1 MKINKKI
8 VTIGIIIACLLVY
21 FFVPSVN
28 QGINRAIRVLTTEG
42 IDGIAAYIRSFGVYA
57 VIVSF
62 LLMVLQSIISPIPA
76 FFITLANS
84 AIFGWVNGAILS
96 WSSAMAGA
104 ALCFFI
110 SRILGRDV
118 AEKFTGKGMLETVDK
133 FFENYGKYAI
143 LIARLLPFMSFD
155 LVSYAAGLT
164 GMSFLAFFVATG
176 IGQFPATIVYSY
188 VGGTL
193 TGGAQKLMMGLLILF
208 ALSIAIFV
216 GKKVYNDRRDK
227 KANQMD

>member
-8 VTIGIIIACLLVY
+8 ITIGIIIACLLVY

-84 AIFGWVNGAILS
+84 AIS
-96 WSSAMAGA
+96 
-104 ALCFFI
+104 
-110 SRILGRDV
+110 
-118 AEKFTGKGMLETVDK
+118 
-133 FFENYGKYAI
+133 
-143 LIARLLPFMSFD
+143 
-155 LVSYAAGLT
+155 AGLT
-164 GMSFLAFFVATG
+164 APFSLGLPPWQVPHFAF
-176 IGQFPATIVYSY
+176 IFPE
-188 VGGTL
+188 
-193 TGGAQKLMMGLLILF
+193 F
-208 ALSIAIFV
+208 
-216 GKKVYNDRRDK
+216 
-227 KANQMD
+227 